1 MYINYPAVIS
11 DTTIT
16 LHKYGNHVLNCI
28 LVSLI
33 SSAWLLHPSTP
44 SAGETIR
51 GVNITQP
58 PKYCVTLT
66 DEGTLIKVVI

>member
-33 SSAWLLHPSTP
+33 SSAWLPHPSTP